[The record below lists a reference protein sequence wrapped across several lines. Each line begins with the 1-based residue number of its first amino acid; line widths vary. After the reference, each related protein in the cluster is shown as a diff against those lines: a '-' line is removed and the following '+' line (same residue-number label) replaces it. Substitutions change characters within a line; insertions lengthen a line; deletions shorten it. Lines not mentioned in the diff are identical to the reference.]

1 MEAYMHSIQL
11 KGIKCCEFLLLKN
24 KKLYFIEAKEN
35 CPNQIAAKTSEEKR
49 QKYQQYVHDI
59 AEKMQHSLA
68 MYANILLGQYDGA
81 AVPEQ
86 MRRNLLADKEIRL
99 VLVVKNAEK
108 AWLVPLKEV
117 LEKQL
122 RNDLKIWKIKSFVVI
137 NEETAYQKHFIAQ
150 ISANHN
156 SDG

>member
-1 MEAYMHSIQL
+1 
-11 KGIKCCEFLLLKN
+11 
-24 KKLYFIEAKEN
+24 
-35 CPNQIAAKTSEEKR
+35 
-49 QKYQQYVHDI
+49 
-59 AEKMQHSLA
+59 MQHSLA